1 MVTLNTEDLSPKQSR
16 MVLVA
21 LQLRKE
27 SAEENQDTRDANAW
41 ARVIEILTT
50 SDSKGTIAMAKAKTT
65 KAAKTVS
72 TPKTHGQ
79 KAAAK
84 IPAWKAAQDE
94 VDKSVAK
101 GIKMLHETTAPTD
114 KGHRK
119 IAKLKAIKA
128 GLYGTYYPQGEPNGL
143 SCLIVRQ
150 TDSGRWLIMDM
161 STEGFKTTMETHR
174 GGSYYLA
181 IDIRFRTVDGSRL
194 TTYTGKWSAEERET
208 HELYKPFYLSYAAL
222 IKDQTGKDAVKEV
235 KAAKA

>member
-1 MVTLNTEDLSPKQSR
+1 MINLNTDGLNSVQRK
-16 MVLVA
+16 MVIVA

-27 SAEENQDTRDANAW
+27 SALENNEVRDASAW
-41 ARVIEILTT
+41 EKVINILTGKET
-50 SDSKGTIAMAKAKTT
+50 GNTMAQAKTT
-65 KAAKTVS
+65 KAAKTVK
-72 TPKTHGQ
+72 TPTHGE

-101 GIKMLHETTAPTD
+101 GIKVLRETPAPTD

-161 STEGFKTTMETHR
+161 SSEGFKTTMETHR

-222 IKDQTGKDAVKEV
+222 IKDQTAKEV
-235 KAAKA
+235 KKATA